1 VPFSTSSPT
10 PPAEAAIT
18 AFLHGIER
26 RAWVFARAQCGD
38 EDLAE
43 AAVASAV
50 EEFRRVCAIKP
61 LASWPRD
68 FWTLLLAQPLLLRGR
83 SNLLPELSVGPRAA
97 LLLRLVAG
105 LDMAHA
111 AQVLGVSEAAY
122 RAALSHALQQLHAAG
137 HDDPTRLEDLRER
150 LQMEIRQ
157 APTAIPL
164 PARDAPTLQRIP
176 SVIAPADGDRADFNR
191 PQWRLGLKIALALL
205 LLMLVVS
212 FFWTPWHRLA
222 PGESERLPPEEI
234 VVAPA
239 DVSAA
244 VTHPDFALLAAPADE
259 ALAGDLAF
267 YSWLAAGGQVEPAA
281 GDAPVAASSV
291 GPVQPANG
299 ATSIQPAAAPVSP
312 ATTHGAGR

>member
-1 VPFSTSSPT
+1 MPFSPSTTHPSP
-10 PPAEAAIT
+10 EAAIS

-43 AAVASAV
+43 AAVAGAID
-50 EEFRRVCAIKP
+50 EFQRVCAVKP

-105 LDMAHA
+105 LDLAHA

-122 RAALSHALQQLHAAG
+122 RAALSHALQQMHAAG
-137 HDDPTRLEDLRER
+137 SDPARLEGLREQ
-150 LQMEIRQ
+150 LHQEIRQ
-157 APTAIPL
+157 APSLLSRFPSTPAVQRVPAAI
-164 PARDAPTLQRIP
+164 T
-176 SVIAPADGDRADFNR
+176 PADDDLAAFEQPR
-191 PQWRLGLKIALALL
+191 WRLALKISLALL
-205 LLMLVVS
+205 LLMLAVS

-222 PGESERLPPEEI
+222 PGESESLPPEEI
-234 VVAPA
+234 TIAPA
-239 DVSAA
+239 DASAT
-244 VTHPDFALLAAPADE
+244 VTHPDFALLATPADG

-267 YSWLAAGGQVEPAA
+267 YSWLAAGGQAESATAPAPANSLAPAA
-281 GDAPVAASSV
+281 SAAVALPSQVQPPAAPASSK
-291 GPVQPANG
+291 G
-299 ATSIQPAAAPVSP
+299 ATP
-312 ATTHGAGR
+312 